1 MVNPNTM
8 GKSKVRTYEPL
19 LNRQPT
25 GRVVATAPIPPVAGG
40 MTPIT
45 RESNLNRIGLSPT
58 VAPVAYRTKAMQDA
72 EIKAAVDAQ
81 LGAGGAGVAGG
92 LGGVGGVLGM
102 QTPFQQSLGLLGSS
116 GSGGGGMTA
125 AQKAALL
132 GAQLDRDKFN
142 YEKEQDTAALAKQQQ
157 ALQQMQ
163 NQLSSKSYRG
173 NIDELLK
180 LITGMETTG
189 EKNIGNIYDTSVGN
203 IGQGYDAATGLLTK
217 GYDAADQYLRDNP
230 NNPYANLTASTVN
243 VTNPMEQ
250 FLQAYGASSPD
261 VQAQVAAEQQSANQ
275 GSNAYNDFVKL
286 LSGAAQQSDKS
297 RLAEML
303 MARNLG
309 NVGLGQQR
317 AAYQSQAANQQQQ
330 AMAALQQQIAQAR
343 FEQEAAA
350 GNRQQDLI
358 NQIIAA
364 GGTPGTG
371 SPVTLPTLPTL
382 PPVSAPVNPAQD
394 RFTGDALRLMQQRSG
409 F

>member
-19 LNRQPT
+19 LNRRPA
-25 GRVVATAPIPPVAGG
+25 GRVVATAPKPPVAGG

-45 RESNLNRIGLSPT
+45 REPALNRIGLSPT

-72 EIKAAVDAQ
+72 EIEAAVEAQ
-81 LGAGGAGVAGG
+81 LGAGGAGAA
-92 LGGVGGVLGM
+92 GGVGGVLGM
-102 QTPFQQSLGLLGSS
+102 PTPFQQTLGLLGSPG

-125 AQKAALL
+125 AQRAALL

-142 YEKEQDTAALAKQQQ
+142 YSKEQDAASMARQQQ

-163 NQLSSKSYRG
+163 NQLSSGAYRG

-180 LITGMETTG
+180 LISGMETTG
-189 EKNIGNIYDTSVGN
+189 QGNIQSAYDTSVGN
-203 IGQGYDAATGLLTK
+203 IGQGYDAASGLMNTG
-217 GYDAADQYLRDNP
+217 YNAVDEYLRQNP
-230 NNPYANLTASTVN
+230 NDPYANLTASTVN

-250 FLQAYGASSPD
+250 FLQAYGVSSPD
-261 VQAQVAAEQQSANQ
+261 IQAQVAAEQLSANQ
-275 GSNAYNDFVKL
+275 GSNAYNDFVKM
-286 LSGAAQQSDKS
+286 LSGASQQSDKS

-303 MARNLG
+303 MARNMG

-330 AMAALQQQIAQAR
+330 AMQALQQQIAQAR
-343 FEQEAAA
+343 FEQESAA
-350 GNRQQDLI
+350 GNRQQELI

-364 GGTPGTG
+364 GGNPNPA
-371 SPVTLPTLPTL
+371 PVTAPQAPAGGGSL
-382 PPVSAPVNPAQD
+382 VSPDVLAQLQAELGGMN
-394 RFTGDALRLMQQRSG
+394 FGNIFG
-409 F
+409 

>member
-8 GKSKVRTYEPL
+8 GKGKVRTYEPL
-19 LNRQPT
+19 LNRTPA
-25 GRVVATAPIPPVAGG
+25 GRVVATAAAPPVGG
-40 MTPIT
+40 AMTAMS
-45 RESNLNRIGLSPT
+45 REPALNRVGLSPT
-58 VAPVAYRTKAMQDA
+58 VAPTKYRTKAMRDA
-72 EIKAAVDAQ
+72 EIQAEVDKQ
-81 LGAGGAGVAGG
+81 YGQIFGAGYGGAGVGG
-92 LGGVGGVLGM
+92 I
-102 QTPFQQSLGLLGSS
+102 QTPFQQTLGLLGSPG

-142 YEKEQDTAALAKQQQ
+142 YSKEQDAVALAKQQQ

-163 NQLSSKSYRG
+163 NQLSTGAYRG

-230 NNPYANLTASTVN
+230 NDPYANLTASTVN

-286 LSGAAQQSDKS
+286 LSGASQQSDKS

-343 FEQEAAA
+343 FEQESAA

-364 GGTPGTG
+364 GGNPNPTAAPQAPAGGG
-371 SPVTLPTLPTL
+371 SL
-382 PPVSAPVNPAQD
+382 VSPDVLAQLQAELGGMN
-394 RFTGDALRLMQQRSG
+394 FGNIFG
-409 F
+409 

>member
-19 LNRQPT
+19 LNRQPA
-25 GRVVATAPIPPVAGG
+25 GKVVATAPPPPVAGG

-45 RESNLNRIGLSPT
+45 REPALNRIGLSPT
-58 VAPVAYRTKAMQDA
+58 VAPTTYKTQAMLNKEIQDKVNA
-72 EIKAAVDAQ
+72 GYEQIM
-81 LGAGGAGVAGG
+81 GAGGAGGG
-92 LGGVGGVLGM
+92 TGM
-102 QTPFQQSLGLLGSS
+102 ATPFQQTLGLLGSS
-116 GSGGGGMTA
+116 GGGGGMTA
-125 AQKAALL
+125 AQRAALL
-132 GAQLDRDKFN
+132 DAQLDRDKFN
-142 YEKEQDTAALAKQQQ
+142 YSKEQDAAATARQQQ

-163 NQLSSKSYRG
+163 NQLSSGAYRG

-180 LITGMETTG
+180 LISGMETTG
-189 EKNIGNIYDTSVGN
+189 QTNIGNIYDTSIGN
-203 IGQGYDAATGLLTK
+203 IGQGYDAASGLLTS
-217 GYDAADQYLRDNP
+217 GYNAADQYLQQNP
-230 NNPYANLTASTVN
+230 NDPYANLTASTVN
-243 VTNPMEQ
+243 VANPMEQ
-250 FLQAYGASSPD
+250 FLQAYGVSSPD
-261 VQAQVAAEQQSANQ
+261 IQAQVAAEQQSANQ

-297 RLAEML
+297 RLAEMM

-364 GGTPGTG
+364 GGNPNTDPVVPATPADNG
-371 SPVTLPTLPTL
+371 SL
-382 PPVSAPVNPAQD
+382 VSPDVLAQLQAELGGMN
-394 RFTGDALRLMQQRSG
+394 FGNIFG
-409 F
+409 

>member
-19 LNRQPT
+19 LNRAPA
-25 GRVVATAPIPPVAGG
+25 GRVVATAAPKPPVAGG

-45 RESNLNRIGLSPT
+45 REPALNRIGLSPT

-72 EIKAAVDAQ
+72 EIEAAVEAQ
-81 LGAGGAGVAGG
+81 LGAGGAGAA
-92 LGGVGGVLGM
+92 GGVGGVLGM
-102 QTPFQQSLGLLGSS
+102 PTPFQQTLGLLGSS
-116 GSGGGGMTA
+116 GGGGGGGGMTA

-142 YEKEQDTAALAKQQQ
+142 YDKEQDAVALAKQQQ

-163 NQLSSKSYRG
+163 NQLNTGGYRG
-173 NIDELLK
+173 NIDALLK

-189 EKNIGNIYDTSVGN
+189 EKNIGDIYDTSVGN

-250 FLQAYGASSPD
+250 FLQAYGVSSPD
-261 VQAQVAAEQQSANQ
+261 IQAQVAAEQLSANQ
-275 GSNAYNDFVKL
+275 GSNAYNDFVKM
-286 LSGAAQQSDKS
+286 LSGASQQSDKS

-303 MARNLG
+303 MARNMG

-330 AMAALQQQIAQAR
+330 AMQALQQQIAQAR
-343 FEQEAAA
+343 FEQESAA
-350 GNRQQDLI
+350 GNRQQELI

-364 GGTPGTG
+364 GGNPNPA
-371 SPVTLPTLPTL
+371 PVTAPQAPAGDGSL
-382 PPVSAPVNPAQD
+382 VSPDVLAQ
-394 RFTGDALRLMQQRSG
+394 LRAELGGMNFG
-409 F
+409 NIFG

>member
-8 GKSKVRTYEPL
+8 GKGKVRTYEPL
-19 LNRQPT
+19 LNRQPA
-25 GRVVATAPIPPVAGG
+25 GRVVATAAAPPVGG
-40 MTPIT
+40 AMTAMS
-45 RESNLNRIGLSPT
+45 REPALNRVGLSPT
-58 VAPVAYRTKAMQDA
+58 VAPTTYTTKAMRDA
-72 EIKAAVDAQ
+72 KIQAEVDKQ
-81 LGAGGAGVAGG
+81 YGQIFGAGYGGAGVGG
-92 LGGVGGVLGM
+92 I
-102 QTPFQQSLGLLGSS
+102 QTPFQQTLGLLGSPG

-142 YEKEQDTAALAKQQQ
+142 YSKEQDAAALAKQQQ

-163 NQLSSKSYRG
+163 NQLSTGAYRG

-286 LSGAAQQSDKS
+286 LSGASQQSDKS

-303 MARNLG
+303 MARNMG

-343 FEQEAAA
+343 FEQESAA

-364 GGTPGTG
+364 GGTPNTTPPAAPANNG
-371 SPVTLPTLPTL
+371 SL
-382 PPVSAPVNPAQD
+382 VSPDVLAQLQ
-394 RFTGDALRLMQQRSG
+394 AELSG
-409 F
+409 MNFGNIFG

>member
-19 LNRQPT
+19 LNRRPA
-25 GRVVATAPIPPVAGG
+25 GKVVATAPPPPVAGG

-45 RESNLNRIGLSPT
+45 REPALNRIGLSPT
-58 VAPVAYRTKAMQDA
+58 VAPTTYRTKAMQDA
-72 EIKAAVDAQ
+72 EIQEAVDSQ
-81 LGAGGAGVAGG
+81 YGQIMGSGGAGGGT
-92 LGGVGGVLGM
+92 GM
-102 QTPFQQSLGLLGSS
+102 PTPFQQTLGLLGSP
-116 GSGGGGMTA
+116 GGGGGMTA
-125 AQKAALL
+125 AQRAALL
-132 GAQLDRDKFN
+132 NAQLDRDKFN
-142 YEKEQDTAALAKQQQ
+142 YSKEQDAAATARQQQ

-163 NQLSSKSYRG
+163 NQLSSGAYRG

-180 LITGMETTG
+180 LISGMETTG
-189 EKNIGNIYDTSVGN
+189 QTNIGNIYDTSIGN
-203 IGQGYDAATGLLTK
+203 IGQGYDAASGLLTS
-217 GYDAADQYLRDNP
+217 GYNAADQYLQQNP
-230 NNPYANLTASTVN
+230 NDPYANLTASTVN
-243 VTNPMEQ
+243 VANPMEQ
-250 FLQAYGASSPD
+250 FLQAYGVSSPD
-261 VQAQVAAEQQSANQ
+261 IQAQVAAEQQSANQ

-297 RLAEML
+297 RLAEMM

-364 GGTPGTG
+364 GGNPNTGVPVIPTTQPVIPTTP
-371 SPVTLPTLPTL
+371 PVTTNPIIPTF
-382 PPVSAPVNPAQD
+382 ADNPGQA
-394 RFTGDALRLMQQRSG
+394 RIMRERLG
-409 F
+409 I

>member
-19 LNRQPT
+19 LNRQPA
-25 GRVVATAPIPPVAGG
+25 GKVVATAPPPVAGG

-45 RESNLNRIGLSPT
+45 REPALNRIGLSPT

-72 EIKAAVDAQ
+72 EIQAAVDAQ
-81 LGAGGAGVAGG
+81 LGAGGAGGV
-92 LGGVGGVLGM
+92 GGVGGVLGM

-116 GSGGGGMTA
+116 GGGGGGMTS

-132 GAQLDRDKFN
+132 NAQLDRDKFN
-142 YEKEQDTAALAKQQQ
+142 YSKEQDAATLAKQQQ

-163 NQLSSKSYRG
+163 NQLSTGAYRG

-261 VQAQVAAEQQSANQ
+261 IQAQVAAEQQSANQ

-286 LSGAAQQSDKS
+286 LSGASQQSDKS

-303 MARNLG
+303 MARNMG

-364 GGTPGTG
+364 GGNPNSTPPASPANNG
-371 SPVTLPTLPTL
+371 SL
-382 PPVSAPVNPAQD
+382 VSPDVLAQLQAELGGMN
-394 RFTGDALRLMQQRSG
+394 FGNIFG
-409 F
+409 

>member
-8 GKSKVRTYEPL
+8 GKGKVRTYEPL

-25 GRVVATAPIPPVAGG
+25 GRVVATAAAPPVGG
-40 MTPIT
+40 AMTAMS
-45 RESNLNRIGLSPT
+45 REPALNRVGLSPT
-58 VAPVAYRTKAMQDA
+58 VAPTTYKTKAMRDA
-72 EIKAAVDAQ
+72 EIQKAVDAQ
-81 LGAGGAGVAGG
+81 YGQIMGSGGA
-92 LGGVGGVLGM
+92 GGVGGVPGM
-102 QTPFQQSLGLLGSS
+102 QTPFQQTLGLLGSS
-116 GSGGGGMTA
+116 GGGGGGMTA

-142 YEKEQDTAALAKQQQ
+142 YSKEQDAAALAKQQQ

-163 NQLSSKSYRG
+163 NQLNTGGYRG

-189 EKNIGNIYDTSVGN
+189 EKNIGDIYNTSIGN

-286 LSGAAQQSDKS
+286 LSGASQQSDKS

-303 MARNLG
+303 MARNMG

-343 FEQEAAA
+343 FEQESAA

-364 GGTPGTG
+364 GGTPNTTPPAAPANNG
-371 SPVTLPTLPTL
+371 SL
-382 PPVSAPVNPAQD
+382 VSPDVLAQLQ
-394 RFTGDALRLMQQRSG
+394 AELSG
-409 F
+409 MNFGNIFG

>member
-19 LNRQPT
+19 LNRRPA
-25 GRVVATAPIPPVAGG
+25 GRVVATAPAPPVAGG

-45 RESNLNRIGLSPT
+45 REPALNRIGLSPT
-58 VAPVAYRTKAMQDA
+58 VAPTTYKTQAMLNKEIQDKVNA
-72 EIKAAVDAQ
+72 GYEQIM
-81 LGAGGAGVAGG
+81 GAGGTGG
-92 LGGVGGVLGM
+92 GPGM
-102 QTPFQQSLGLLGSS
+102 ATPFQQTLGLLGSS
-116 GSGGGGMTA
+116 GGGGGMTA
-125 AQKAALL
+125 AQRAALL
-132 GAQLDRDKFN
+132 DAQLDRDKFN
-142 YEKEQDTAALAKQQQ
+142 YSKEQDTAATARQQQ

-163 NQLSSKSYRG
+163 NQLSSGAYRG

-180 LITGMETTG
+180 LISGMETTG
-189 EKNIGNIYDTSVGN
+189 QTNIGNIYDTSIGN
-203 IGQGYDAATGLLTK
+203 IGQGYDAASGLLTS
-217 GYDAADQYLRDNP
+217 GYNAADQYLQQNP
-230 NNPYANLTASTVN
+230 NDPYANLTASTVN
-243 VTNPMEQ
+243 VENPMEQ

-261 VQAQVAAEQQSANQ
+261 IQAQVAAEQQSANQ

-286 LSGAAQQSDKS
+286 LSGSAQQSDKS
-297 RLAEML
+297 RLAEMM

-364 GGTPGTG
+364 GGDPNTGVPVIPTTP
-371 SPVTLPTLPTL
+371 PVTNNPIIPTQ
-382 PPVSAPVNPAQD
+382 N
-394 RFTGDALRLMQQRSG
+394 RFSEDALRLMRERSG

>member
-8 GKSKVRTYEPL
+8 GKGKVRTYEPL
-19 LNRQPT
+19 LNRAPA
-25 GRVVATAPIPPVAGG
+25 GRVVATAAAPPVGG
-40 MTPIT
+40 AMTAMS
-45 RESNLNRIGLSPT
+45 REPALNRVGLSPT
-58 VAPVAYRTKAMQDA
+58 VAPTTYRTKAMRDA
-72 EIKAAVDAQ
+72 EIQEKVDKQ
-81 LGAGGAGVAGG
+81 YGQIFGAGYGGAGVGG
-92 LGGVGGVLGM
+92 I
-102 QTPFQQSLGLLGSS
+102 QTPFQQTLGLLGSP
-116 GSGGGGMTA
+116 GGGGGGGMTA

-142 YEKEQDTAALAKQQQ
+142 YDKEQDAAALAKQQQ

-163 NQLSSKSYRG
+163 NQLNTGAYRG

-203 IGQGYDAATGLLTK
+203 IGQGYDAASGLLTK

-250 FLQAYGASSPD
+250 FLQAYGVSSPD
-261 VQAQVAAEQQSANQ
+261 IQAQVAAEQLSANQ
-275 GSNAYNDFVKL
+275 GSNAYNDFVKM
-286 LSGAAQQSDKS
+286 LSGASQQSDKS

-343 FEQEAAA
+343 FEQESAA

-364 GGTPGTG
+364 GGNPNPPAAPQSPAGGG
-371 SPVTLPTLPTL
+371 SL
-382 PPVSAPVNPAQD
+382 VSPDVLAQLQAELGGMN
-394 RFTGDALRLMQQRSG
+394 FGNIFG
-409 F
+409 

>member
-8 GKSKVRTYEPL
+8 GKGKVRTYEPL
-19 LNRQPT
+19 LNRKPAGQ
-25 GRVVATAPIPPVAGG
+25 VVATAPAPVGGG
-40 MTPIT
+40 MTAVS
-45 RESNLNRIGLSPT
+45 REPALNRIGLSPT
-58 VAPVAYRTKAMQDA
+58 VAPTTYRTKAMRDA

-81 LGAGGAGVAGG
+81 LGAGGAGGAGG
-92 LGGVGGVLGM
+92 VGGVGGVLGM
-102 QTPFQQSLGLLGSS
+102 QTPFQQSLGLLGGS
-116 GSGGGGMTA
+116 GGGGGGMTA
-125 AQKAALL
+125 AQQAALL

-142 YEKEQDTAALAKQQQ
+142 YSKEQDAVTLAKQQQ

-163 NQLSSKSYRG
+163 NQLSTGAYRG

-286 LSGAAQQSDKS
+286 LSGASQQSDKS

-303 MARNLG
+303 MARNMG

-364 GGTPGTG
+364 GGNPNPTPPAAPANNG
-371 SPVTLPTLPTL
+371 SL
-382 PPVSAPVNPAQD
+382 VSPDVLAQLQAELGGMN
-394 RFTGDALRLMQQRSG
+394 FGNIFG
-409 F
+409 

>member
-8 GKSKVRTYEPL
+8 GKGKVRTYEPL
-19 LNRQPT
+19 LNRQPA
-25 GRVVATAPIPPVAGG
+25 GKVVATAPAPVGGG
-40 MTPIT
+40 MTAMS
-45 RESNLNRIGLSPT
+45 REPALNRIGLSPT
-58 VAPVAYRTKAMQDA
+58 VAPTTYRTKAMRDA
-72 EIKAAVDAQ
+72 EIQAAVDAQ
-81 LGAGGAGVAGG
+81 YGQLMGSGGAGGG
-92 LGGVGGVLGM
+92 LGM
-102 QTPFQQSLGLLGSS
+102 ATPFQQTLGLLGGS
-116 GSGGGGMTA
+116 GGGGGGGMTA

-142 YEKEQDTAALAKQQQ
+142 YSKEQDAATLAKQQQ

-163 NQLSSKSYRG
+163 NQLSTGAYRG
-173 NIDELLK
+173 NIDDLLK

-286 LSGAAQQSDKS
+286 LSGASQQSDKS

-364 GGTPGTG
+364 GGNPNPTPPAAPANNG
-371 SPVTLPTLPTL
+371 SL
-382 PPVSAPVNPAQD
+382 VSPDVLAQLQAELGGIN
-394 RFTGDALRLMQQRSG
+394 FGNIFG
-409 F
+409 

>member
-19 LNRQPT
+19 LNRAPAGQ
-25 GRVVATAPIPPVAGG
+25 VVATAPKPPVGG
-40 MTPIT
+40 AMTAMS
-45 RESNLNRIGLSPT
+45 REPALNRVGLSPT
-58 VAPVAYRTKAMQDA
+58 VAPTTYTTKAMRDA
-72 EIKAAVDAQ
+72 KIQEEVDKQ
-81 LGAGGAGVAGG
+81 YGQIFGAGYGGAGVGG
-92 LGGVGGVLGM
+92 I
-102 QTPFQQSLGLLGSS
+102 QTPFQQTLGLLGSS
-116 GSGGGGMTA
+116 GGGGGGGGMTA

-142 YEKEQDTAALAKQQQ
+142 YDKEQDAAALAKQQQ

-163 NQLSSKSYRG
+163 NQLNTGGYRG
-173 NIDELLK
+173 NIDALLK

-230 NNPYANLTASTVN
+230 NDPYANLTASTVN

-250 FLQAYGASSPD
+250 FLQAYGVSSPD
-261 VQAQVAAEQQSANQ
+261 IQAQVAAEQLSANQ
-275 GSNAYNDFVKL
+275 GSNAYNDFVKM
-286 LSGAAQQSDKS
+286 LSGASQQSDKS

-343 FEQEAAA
+343 FEQESAA

-364 GGTPGTG
+364 GGNPNPPAAPQSPAGGG
-371 SPVTLPTLPTL
+371 SL
-382 PPVSAPVNPAQD
+382 VSPDVLAQLQAELGGMN
-394 RFTGDALRLMQQRSG
+394 FGNIFG
-409 F
+409 

>member
-8 GKSKVRTYEPL
+8 GKGKVRTYEPL
-19 LNRQPT
+19 LNRAPA
-25 GRVVATAPIPPVAGG
+25 GRVVATAAAPPVGG
-40 MTPIT
+40 AMTAMS
-45 RESNLNRIGLSPT
+45 REPALNRVGLSPT
-58 VAPVAYRTKAMQDA
+58 VAPTTYRTKAMRDA
-72 EIKAAVDAQ
+72 EIQAAVDAQ
-81 LGAGGAGVAGG
+81 YGQPMGAGGV
-92 LGGVGGVLGM
+92 GGVGGVLGM
-102 QTPFQQSLGLLGSS
+102 QTPFQQSLGLLGGS
-116 GSGGGGMTA
+116 GGGGGGMTA

-142 YEKEQDTAALAKQQQ
+142 YSKEQDAATLAKQQQ

-163 NQLSSKSYRG
+163 NQLSTGAYRG

-286 LSGAAQQSDKS
+286 LSGASQQSDKS

-303 MARNLG
+303 MARNMG

-364 GGTPGTG
+364 GGTPNTTPPAAPANNG
-371 SPVTLPTLPTL
+371 SL
-382 PPVSAPVNPAQD
+382 VSPDVLAQLQAELGGMN
-394 RFTGDALRLMQQRSG
+394 FGNIFG
-409 F
+409 